1 MEEAE
6 NLVDIGMFDETNGV
20 VGLQHHCKAMILYVA
35 APKSIEDQKFVW
47 FEAKRW
53 EVVDRK
59 QPYVCLGKFMRTERA
74 LRVSTPLLFSVLEKK
89 RRANTAFFPNMTSR
103 RWNKQWCLKTPRKR
117 DVVGKRS
124 RWVVATSS

>member
-6 NLVDIGMFDETNGV
+6 NCVDIGMFDETNGV

-59 QPYVCLGKFMRTERA
+59 QPYVCLGKFMRTGRA
-74 LRVSTPLLFSVLEKK
+74 LRASTHSLVSVLEKEEK
-89 RRANTAFFPNMTSR
+89 GRHCFFFFR
-103 RWNKQWCLKTPRKR
+103 IWQA
-117 DVVGKRS
+117 DDG
-124 RWVVATSS
+124 TSSGV